1 MVEQN
6 YFDWVGNQRQRER
19 VNRNNQWELFSQF
32 GNGHVA
38 TDSKSGDDIIVT
50 ESAKRTGPWSSSG
63 DIAET
68 PDDNCL
74 LSMHTS
80 KPDRLSAIGKNHG
93 QHNSS

>member
-6 YFDWVGNQRQRER
+6 YFDWVGNQRKRER

-63 DIAET
+63 DIVET
-68 PDDNCL
+68 PDD
-74 LSMHTS
+74 SHGTAHTRGVNDAIW
-80 KPDRLSAIGKNHG
+80 KPCW
-93 QHNSS
+93 SSI